1 MRVVKFGGSSVAD
14 VARLRRAAA
23 LVAEL
28 RAEGPVTVV
37 VSAMAGVTDALI
49 RIGQSAIAGD
59 SRAPELLEALA
70 WRHEEAWA
78 ALAGDAPTYFTRLW
92 AELAREAQSLALR
105 SAGLDARSRA
115 WRGAQFSGW
124 GERLVVGLLAAAL
137 REAGVAAEAFDDAP
151 VALSGLAAVTAE
163 AQPSSLATRARL
175 LPRLALLVMRGG
187 VPVLPGYIA
196 CDSAGALTTLGR
208 NGSDHSAAVIAAAL
222 GAERLTIYSDVP
234 GMLTTDPRMA
244 PDAALLPLL
253 TYDEAQRMATL
264 GARALHPRTIE
275 PIARWIIPLE
285 LRSAATP
292 HAPGTDILPGA
303 AIPRS
308 RSRAAAWIVA
318 ARPLDDE
325 PGGAGGAR
333 LVEVSAAWL
342 PAWPLAAASARVT
355 PWDCADAALARLP
368 LDSLGAREMRHTR
381 DGVRLLVD
389 ESQAD
394 ATVRALHAAL
404 RDCAAQREAD
414 TGSAALAAG
423 A

>member
-14 VARLRRAAA
+14 VARLRHAAA

-28 RAEGPVTVV
+28 RTEGPVTVV
-37 VSAMAGVTDALI
+37 VSAMEGVTDALI

-59 SRAPELLEALA
+59 SRTPELLEALA

-78 ALAGDAPTYFTRLW
+78 ALAGDAPTYFARLW
-92 AELAREAQSLALR
+92 AELAHEAQTLALR

-115 WRGAQFSGW
+115 WRVAQFSGW

-137 REAGVAAEAFDDAP
+137 REAGVVAEALDDAP
-151 VALSGLAAVTAE
+151 IALSGLATVNAE
-163 AQPSSLATRARL
+163 PQPSSLATRARL

-196 CDSAGALTTLGR
+196 HDSTGALTTLGR

-234 GMLTTDPRMA
+234 GMLTADPRIA

-275 PIARWIIPLE
+275 PIARWGVPLE

-292 HAPGTDILPGA
+292 HAPGTDILPGE

-308 RSRAAAWIVA
+308 RSREAAWIVA
-318 ARPLDDE
+318 ARLLEDDAS
-325 PGGAGGAR
+325 GADDAR
-333 LVEVSAAWL
+333 LAEVSAVWL
-342 PAWPLAAASARVT
+342 PAWPRASTACAA

-368 LDSLGAREMRHTR
+368 LDTLDAHEMRHTR
-381 DGVRLLVD
+381 DGVRLLA
-389 ESQAD
+389 QAPRAD
-394 ATVRALHAAL
+394 ATVRALHTAL
-404 RDCAAQREAD
+404 RDCAAQRAAATE
-414 TGSAALAAG
+414 GAALAAG